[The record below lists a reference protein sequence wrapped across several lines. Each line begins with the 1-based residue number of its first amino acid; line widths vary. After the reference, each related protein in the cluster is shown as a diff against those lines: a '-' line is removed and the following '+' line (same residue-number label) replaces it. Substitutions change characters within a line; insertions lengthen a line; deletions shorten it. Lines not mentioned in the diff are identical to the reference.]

1 MQCLIDG
8 NGTDWFIVKRST
20 GWHMYDTEQSLLEAN
35 IQDRDYSARIWP
47 NEAFYDRRSK
57 GTR

>member
-1 MQCLIDG
+1 
-8 NGTDWFIVKRST
+8 
-20 GWHMYDTEQSLLEAN
+20 MYDTEQSLLEAN